1 MRLCRADPQNALS
14 LHAPWTA
21 EHRWKNTAPPRPS
34 LGPVEGTLWAGK
46 GQARTSSGVVR
57 DPCSPRLESVLP
69 LTRREPHP
77 LRLDRIPS
85 EGGGAGGTGESPAGT
100 GSQLDGR
107 QGCPGQGAATKPP
120 GADLTGVGAQ
130 PRACTEGNGEPGRGQ
145 ATQEPLNH
153 PERSGL

>member
-57 DPCSPRLESVLP
+57 NPCSPRLESVLP
-69 LTRREPHP
+69 LTRQEPHP
-77 LRLDRIPS
+77 LCLDRIPS
-85 EGGGAGGTGESPAGT
+85 EGGGLGEQGNHQQGPGPSWTGGRGA
-100 GSQLDGR
+100 LGR
-107 QGCPGQGAATKPP
+107 VQPRSLPGQISRGWGLSPGLAQKEMENQGGARPHRN
-120 GADLTGVGAQ
+120 L
-130 PRACTEGNGEPGRGQ
+130 
-145 ATQEPLNH
+145 
-153 PERSGL
+153 